1 MSPAP
6 DPPAGPDAPR
16 SGPDAAASSVGSSSA
31 RAPAAVDP
39 DELGYGAGGGEEFA
53 VVPWPLL
60 LRERV
65 HRRARQSDRY
75 RWLVL
80 GVTLAGLLSS
90 NILFTVFVVALPKV
104 ARSLHT
110 TVPTV
115 TWVVTGPLLAVAVM
129 APLAGKLSDRFGHR
143 RFYLIGMANLL
154 LVATLSASAPNVDV
168 LIFARVLG
176 GAVGAGLGASSMA
189 LVLGAFDRGDRVKAM
204 GWWSLVG
211 AGGPVLGV
219 AVGGPI
225 IQSIGWRWMFVL
237 EVIIGAIALVL
248 ALLVLPEH
256 AAGRT
261 RTGAGAPPLD
271 VAGAIFVI
279 TCVGS
284 LLFGLNR
291 GPVLG
296 WRSPVVIGAFALCLV
311 TGVVL
316 VVVERGAADPLV
328 PLRYLRQRNFAF
340 PIGAQMFSNFAYL
353 GGFFLSPLLLE
364 EVYGRS
370 ESAAGLLV
378 IPRPLTFSLVA
389 PVAGYVAVRIGER
402 SAAVAGTLAVVASM
416 GVFALTARG
425 TGVALVEVALVLSG
439 IGLGVSSP
447 SIASSMANV
456 FDQSALGTAAATQ
469 QLMTQISTV
478 AGIQVIQTV
487 QSSRAHGHGAALL
500 PSFHTAFL
508 VGAAV
513 AVGGVICAAFVRS
526 ADRAG
531 PERVGGFDPAAADL
545 ASSLYGADPDGTEA
559 VAG

>member
-1 MSPAP
+1 VSPPHSDEDP
-6 DPPAGPDAPR
+6 DRPRPAAARPDGERPDAPT
-16 SGPDAAASSVGSSSA
+16 GS
-31 RAPAAVDP
+31 DP
-39 DELGYGAGGGEEFA
+39 DELVYGAGGGEEFA

-65 HRRARQSDRY
+65 QRRATRSDRY

-80 GVTLAGLLSS
+80 AVTLAGLLSS
-90 NILFTVFVVALPKV
+90 NILFTVFVVALPRV
-104 ARSLHT
+104 AASLHT

-129 APLAGKLSDRFGHR
+129 APLAGKLSDRWGHR
-143 RFYLIGMANLL
+143 RFYLIGMVNLL
-154 LVATLSASAPNVDV
+154 FVATLSAAAPNVDV

-204 GWWSLVG
+204 GWWALVG

-219 AVGGPI
+219 AIGGPI
-225 IQSIGWRWMFVL
+225 IETIGWRWMFIL
-237 EVIIGAIALVL
+237 EVFIGAIALVL
-248 ALLVLPEH
+248 ALLVLPAH
-256 AAGRT
+256 ASGRT
-261 RTGAGAPPLD
+261 RLKTGGPPLD
-271 VAGAIFVI
+271 IGGAVFVVLA
-279 TCVGS
+279 VGS

-296 WRSPVVIGAFALCLV
+296 WRSPFVIGAFVLSAV
-311 TGVVL
+311 AGAVL
-316 VVVERGAADPLV
+316 VLVERRVQDPLV
-328 PLRYLRQRNFAF
+328 PLHYLKQRNFAF
-340 PIGAQMFSNFAYL
+340 PIGAQMLSNFAYL

-378 IPRPLTFSLVA
+378 IPRPLTFSLIA
-389 PVAGYVAVRIGER
+389 PIAGYVAVRIGER
-402 SAAVAGTLAVVASM
+402 SAAVTGTLCVVLSM
-416 GVFALTARG
+416 GVFALTG
-425 TGVALVEVALVLSG
+425 KNTGIALVEVALVLSG

-487 QSSRAHGHGAALL
+487 QSSEAHGLHGAALL

-508 VGAAV
+508 VGGVV
-513 AVGGVICAAFVRS
+513 AIGGVICALFVRS
-526 ADRAG
+526 AARSDG
-531 PERVGGFDPAAADL
+531 QPVMNVAAATGDPGPL
-545 ASSLYGADPDGTEA
+545 AFEADADAVGDEA
-559 VAG
+559 GVV

>member
-1 MSPAP
+1 MSPP
-6 DPPAGPDAPR
+6 HDPPEDPGASR
-16 SGPDAAASSVGSSSA
+16 SGADGSGRHQDVASGS
-31 RAPAAVDP
+31 DP
-39 DELGYGAGGGEEFA
+39 DELVYGAGGGEEFA

-65 HRRARQSDRY
+65 HRRARESDRY

-80 GVTLAGLLSS
+80 AVTLTGLLSS

-104 ARSLHT
+104 ASSLHT

-129 APLAGKLSDRFGHR
+129 APLAGKLSDRWGHR
-143 RFYLIGMANLL
+143 RFYLIGMVNLL
-154 LVATLSASAPNVDV
+154 VVATLSAAAPNVGV

-219 AVGGPI
+219 AVGGSI
-225 IQSIGWRWMFVL
+225 IQTIGWRWMFVL
-237 EVIIGAIALVL
+237 EVFIGAVALVL

-256 AAGRT
+256 ASGRARTAAG
-261 RTGAGAPPLD
+261 GPPLD
-271 VAGAIFVI
+271 VAGAVLVI

-296 WRSPVVIGAFALCLV
+296 WRSSFVVGAFIV
-311 TGVVL
+311 SGITGIVL
-316 VVVERGAADPLV
+316 VLVERRVQDPLV
-328 PLRYLRQRNFAF
+328 PLKYLSQRNFAF

-364 EVYGRS
+364 EVYGHG

-389 PVAGYVAVRIGER
+389 PIAGYVAVRIGER
-402 SAAVAGTLAVVASM
+402 SAAVTGTLCVMLSM
-416 GVFALTARG
+416 GVFALTGRA

-439 IGLGVSSP
+439 IGLGVASP
-447 SIASSMANV
+447 SIAASMANV

-487 QSSRAHGHGAALL
+487 QSSAAHGRQGYALL
-500 PSFHTAFL
+500 PSFHVAFI
-508 VGAAV
+508 VGGIV

-526 ADRAG
+526 AERPGGARAMDAATG
-531 PERVGGFDPAAADL
+531 RDVRGAMLDAGGDEAAA
-545 ASSLYGADPDGTEA
+545 ATA
-559 VAG
+559 

>member
-1 MSPAP
+1 VGG
-6 DPPAGPDAPR
+6 PPGEDTA
-16 SGPDAAASSVGSSSA
+16 SGS
-31 RAPAAVDP
+31 DP
-39 DELGYGAGGGEEFA
+39 DELVYGAGGGEEFA

-80 GVTLAGLLSS
+80 AVTLAGLLSS

-104 ARSLHT
+104 AHSLHT

-129 APLAGKLSDRFGHR
+129 APLAGKLSDRWGHR
-143 RFYLIGMANLL
+143 RFYLIGMVNLL
-154 LVATLSASAPNVDV
+154 VVATLSASAPNVGV

-219 AVGGPI
+219 AIGGPI
-225 IQSIGWRWMFVL
+225 IETIGWRWMFVL

-256 AAGRT
+256 ASGRT
-261 RTGAGAPPLD
+261 RTKAGGPPLD
-271 VAGAIFVI
+271 VGGAVLVVL
-279 TCVGS
+279 TVGS

-296 WRSPVVIGAFALCLV
+296 WRSPFVIGAFVLSVLAGTALVYLERR
-311 TGVVL
+311 
-316 VVVERGAADPLV
+316 VEDPLV
-328 PLRYLRQRNFAF
+328 PLRYLKQRNFAF

-364 EVYGRS
+364 EVYGHG

-389 PVAGYVAVRIGER
+389 PIAGYVAVRIGER
-402 SAAVAGTLAVVASM
+402 TAAVTGTLCVVASM
-416 GVFALTARG
+416 GVFALTGRG
-425 TGVALVEVALVLSG
+425 TGIALVEVALVLSG
-439 IGLGVSSP
+439 IGLGVASP

-487 QSSRAHGHGAALL
+487 QSSQAHGHGFALL
-500 PSFHTAFL
+500 PSFHVAFL
-508 VGAAV
+508 VGGVV
-513 AVGGVICAAFVRS
+513 AVGGVVCAAFVRS
-526 ADRAG
+526 ADRSGGRPTVDATATTGDLSAAVVGAG
-531 PERVGGFDPAAADL
+531 DDTAESAAA
-545 ASSLYGADPDGTEA
+545 G
-559 VAG
+559 

>member
-1 MSPAP
+1 MSPPP
-6 DPPAGPDAPR
+6 DPPEELDAPR
-16 SGPDAAASSVGSSSA
+16 HGSGRADAPTGS
-31 RAPAAVDP
+31 DP
-39 DELGYGAGGGEEFA
+39 DELAYGAGGGEEFA

-75 RWLVL
+75 RWWVL
-80 GVTLAGLLSS
+80 AVTLAGLLSS

-129 APLAGKLSDRFGHR
+129 APLAGKLSDRWGHR
-143 RFYLIGMANLL
+143 RFYLIGMVNLL
-154 LVATLSASAPNVDV
+154 VVATLSATAPNVGV

-225 IQSIGWRWMFVL
+225 IQTIGWRWMFVL
-237 EVIIGAIALVL
+237 EVMIGAVALLL

-256 AAGRT
+256 ASGRVRSRAG
-261 RTGAGAPPLD
+261 GPPLD
-271 VAGAIFVI
+271 VAGAILVVLA
-279 TCVGS
+279 VGG

-296 WRSPVVIGAFALCLV
+296 WRSTVVIGAFVLSGV
-311 TGVVL
+311 TGIVL
-316 VVVERGAADPLV
+316 VLVERRVADPLV
-328 PLRYLRQRNFAF
+328 PLHYLRQRNFAF
-340 PIGAQMFSNFAYL
+340 PIGAQMLSNFAYL

-364 EVYGRS
+364 EVYGKG

-378 IPRPLTFSLVA
+378 IPRPLTFSLIA
-389 PVAGYVAVRIGER
+389 PIAGYVAVRIGER
-402 SAAVAGTLAVVASM
+402 SAAVTGTLCVVASM
-416 GVFALTARG
+416 GVFALTGRG
-425 TGVALVEVALVLSG
+425 TGIALVEVALVLSG
-439 IGLGVSSP
+439 VGLGVASP
-447 SIASSMANV
+447 SIAASMANV

-487 QSSRAHGHGAALL
+487 QSSQAHGHGVALL
-500 PSFHTAFL
+500 PSFHAAFL
-508 VGAAV
+508 VGGIV
-513 AVGGVICAAFVRS
+513 AVGGVVCAAFVRS
-526 ADRAG
+526 ADRPGGRPVVHAG
-531 PERVGGFDPAAADL
+531 AAPAPGAPAAAV
-545 ASSLYGADPDGTEA
+545 ADPRPVGTEA
-559 VAG
+559 AAG

>member
-1 MSPAP
+1 VDPGAARPGSDDDRPA
-6 DPPAGPDAPR
+6 
-16 SGPDAAASSVGSSSA
+16 SGS
-31 RAPAAVDP
+31 DP

-65 HRRARQSDRY
+65 PRRARASDRY

-80 GVTLAGLLSS
+80 AVTLTGLLSS
-90 NILFTVFVVALPKV
+90 NILFTVFVVSLPKV
-104 ARSLHT
+104 ARGLHT

-129 APLAGKLSDRFGHR
+129 APLAGKLSDRWGHR
-143 RFYLIGMANLL
+143 RFYLIGMVNLL
-154 LVATLSASAPNVDV
+154 FVAALSAAAPDVGV
-168 LIFARVLG
+168 LILARVLG

-211 AGGPVLGV
+211 AGGPVIGV

-225 IQSIGWRWMFVL
+225 IESIGWRWMFVL
-237 EVIIGAIALVL
+237 EIIIGAIALVL

-256 AAGRT
+256 ASGDRRPTA
-261 RTGAGAPPLD
+261 AGAPLD
-271 VAGAIFVI
+271 VWGAALVVL
-279 TCVGS
+279 TVGS

-296 WRSPVVIGAFALCLV
+296 WRSSFVVGAFALTV
-311 TGVVL
+311 VAGIVL
-316 VVVERGAADPLV
+316 VLVERGVQDPLV
-328 PLRYLRQRNFAF
+328 PLHYLRQRNFAF

-378 IPRPLTFSLVA
+378 IPRPLTFSLIA
-389 PVAGYVAVRIGER
+389 PVAGYVAVRVGER
-402 SAAVAGTLAVVASM
+402 TAASTGTLAVVASM
-416 GVFALTARG
+416 GVFALTGKG

-439 IGLGVSSP
+439 IGLGVASP
-447 SIASSMANV
+447 SVASSVANV
-456 FDQSALGTAAATQ
+456 VDQTALGTAAATQ

-487 QSSRAHGHGAALL
+487 QSSLAHGHGTALL
-500 PSFHTAFL
+500 PSFHAAFL
-508 VGAAV
+508 VGGAVATGGVVCAFFVHSAVRTTDRSLRSDSAAV
-513 AVGGVICAAFVRS
+513 DGPPGAFGAATG
-526 ADRAG
+526 A
-531 PERVGGFDPAAADL
+531 EEAAT
-545 ASSLYGADPDGTEA
+545 G
-559 VAG
+559 

>member
-1 MSPAP
+1 MSPP
-6 DPPAGPDAPR
+6 PRPGDGRPAGGGGDPGPR
-16 SGPDAAASSVGSSSA
+16 QGT
-31 RAPAAVDP
+31 DP

-65 HRRARQSDRY
+65 HRRARASDRY
-75 RWLVL
+75 RWYVL
-80 GVTLAGLLSS
+80 AVTLAGLLSS
-90 NILFTVFVVALPKV
+90 NVLFTVFVVALPKV
-104 ARSLHT
+104 ARGLHT

-143 RFYLIGMANLL
+143 RFYLVGMVNLL
-154 LVATLSASAPNVDV
+154 FVATLSAAAPDVGV

-189 LVLGAFDRGDRVKAM
+189 LVLGSFDRGDRVKAM

-225 IQSIGWRWMFVL
+225 IESIGWRWMFVL
-237 EVIIGAIALVL
+237 EVVIGAVALVL

-256 AAGRT
+256 AVARDANT
-261 RTGAGAPPLD
+261 TADAPLD
-271 VAGAIFVI
+271 VAGAVVVVLA
-279 TCVGS
+279 VGG

-296 WRSPVVIGAFALCLV
+296 WRSPLVIGAFVLSGLSSVA
-311 TGVVL
+311 L
-316 VVVERGAADPLV
+316 VVVERRVADPLV
-328 PLRYLRQRNFAF
+328 PLHYLRRPNFAF

-378 IPRPLTFSLVA
+378 IPRPLTFSLIA

-402 SAAVAGTLAVVASM
+402 SAAVTGTLCVVASM
-416 GVFALTARG
+416 GVFALTAAG

-439 IGLGVSSP
+439 IGLGISSP
-447 SIASSMANV
+447 SIAASVANV
-456 FDQSALGTAAATQ
+456 VDQDALGTAAATQ

-487 QSSRAHGHGAALL
+487 QSSQARGHGAALL
-500 PSFHTAFL
+500 PSFHVAFV
-508 VGAAV
+508 VGGAV
-513 AVGGVICAAFVRS
+513 AVLGVICAAFVRS
-526 ADRAG
+526 AQRHVPPRLAARGAQLQAG
-531 PERVGGFDPAAADL
+531 AYPSALTDEQVAA
-545 ASSLYGADPDGTEA
+545 G
-559 VAG
+559 

>member
-1 MSPAP
+1 VSPP
-6 DPPAGPDAPR
+6 LDPPG
-16 SGPDAAASSVGSSSA
+16 DAAAPRPGPDGDGRGRRDVASGS
-31 RAPAAVDP
+31 DP
-39 DELGYGAGGGEEFA
+39 DELVYGAGGGEEFA
-53 VVPWPLL
+53 VVPRPLL

-65 HRRARQSDRY
+65 HRRARESDRY

-80 GVTLAGLLSS
+80 AVTLSGLLSS
-90 NILFTVFVVALPKV
+90 NILFTVFVVSLPKV
-104 ARSLHT
+104 AASLHT

-129 APLAGKLSDRFGHR
+129 APLAGKLSDRWGHR
-143 RFYLIGMANLL
+143 RFYLIGMVNLL
-154 LVATLSASAPNVDV
+154 VVATLSAAAPNVGV

-219 AVGGPI
+219 AIGGPI
-225 IQSIGWRWMFVL
+225 IQTIGWRWMFVL
-237 EVIIGAIALVL
+237 EIFIGAIALLL

-256 AAGRT
+256 ASGRV
-261 RTGAGAPPLD
+261 RTASGGPPLD
-271 VAGAIFVI
+271 VAGAVLVVVS
-279 TCVGS
+279 VGS

-296 WRSPVVIGAFALCLV
+296 WRSAFVLGAFVLSGV
-311 TGVVL
+311 TGFVL
-316 VVVERGAADPLV
+316 VFVERRVQDPLV
-328 PLRYLRQRNFAF
+328 PLKYLKQRNFAF

-364 EVYGRS
+364 EVYGHG

-402 SAAVAGTLAVVASM
+402 SAAVTGTVCVVLSM
-416 GVFALTARG
+416 GVFALTG
-425 TGVALVEVALVLSG
+425 KNTGVALVEVALVLSG
-439 IGLGVSSP
+439 VGLGVSSP

-487 QSSRAHGHGAALL
+487 QSSQAHGRHGYALL
-500 PSFHTAFL
+500 PSFHIAFI
-508 VGAAV
+508 VGGIV

-526 ADRAG
+526 AERPGGHRTMSTARDGDFRGPMLDAG
-531 PERVGGFDPAAADL
+531 GDEAAA
-545 ASSLYGADPDGTEA
+545 ASA
-559 VAG
+559 

>member
-1 MSPAP
+1 VSPTT
-6 DPPAGPDAPR
+6 DPPGDTDAPR
-16 SGPDAAASSVGSSSA
+16 PGTGRSDAPTGT
-31 RAPAAVDP
+31 DP
-39 DELGYGAGGGEEFA
+39 DELAYGAGGGEEFA

-65 HRRARQSDRY
+65 HRRARESDRY

-80 GVTLAGLLSS
+80 AVTLSGLLSS

-104 ARSLHT
+104 ARSLNT

-129 APLAGKLSDRFGHR
+129 APLAGKLSDRWGHR
-143 RFYLIGMANLL
+143 RFYLIGMVNLL
-154 LVATLSASAPNVDV
+154 VVATLSAAAPNVGV

-219 AVGGPI
+219 AIGGPI

-237 EVIIGAIALVL
+237 EVIIGAVALLL
-248 ALLVLPEH
+248 ALLVLPAH
-256 AAGRT
+256 ASGRVRT
-261 RTGAGAPPLD
+261 RSGGAPLD
-271 VAGAIFVI
+271 WGGAIFVI
-279 TCVGS
+279 VAVGG

-296 WRSPVVIGAFALCLV
+296 WRSPFVIGAFVVSGVA
-311 TGVVL
+311 GVVL
-316 VVVERGAADPLV
+316 VLIERRVQDPLV
-328 PLRYLRQRNFAF
+328 PLHYLKQRNFAF

-364 EVYGRS
+364 EVYGKG

-378 IPRPLTFSLVA
+378 IPRPLTFSLIA
-389 PVAGYVAVRIGER
+389 PIAGYVAVRIGER
-402 SAAVAGTLAVVASM
+402 SAAVTGTLCVVLSM
-416 GVFALTARG
+416 GVFALTG
-425 TGVALVEVALVLSG
+425 KNTGVALVEVALVLSG

-447 SIASSMANV
+447 SIAASMANV
-456 FDQSALGTAAATQ
+456 FDQAALGTAAATQ

-487 QSSRAHGHGAALL
+487 QSSQAHGLHGAALL

-508 VGAAV
+508 VGGVV
-513 AVGGVICAAFVRS
+513 AIGGVVCAVFVRS
-526 ADRAG
+526 A
-531 PERVGGFDPAAADL
+531 ERPGGRPAVQGATATGDMAAVTYPTGDDDVAAA
-545 ASSLYGADPDGTEA
+545 
-559 VAG
+559 AG

>member
-1 MSPAP
+1 MSPP
-6 DPPAGPDAPR
+6 HDPSDDVVTSRPGASGDDAPGR
-16 SGPDAAASSVGSSSA
+16 
-31 RAPAAVDP
+31 RDP

-65 HRRARQSDRY
+65 HRRARASDRY
-75 RWLVL
+75 RWYVL
-80 GVTLAGLLSS
+80 AVTLAGLLSS

-104 ARSLHT
+104 ARGLHT

-115 TWVVTGPLLAVAVM
+115 TWVVTGPLLALAVM

-143 RFYLIGMANLL
+143 RFYLIGMVNLVF
-154 LVATLSASAPNVDV
+154 VAALSAAAPNVGV

-189 LVLGAFDRGDRVKAM
+189 LVLGAFGRGDRVKAM

-225 IQSIGWRWMFVL
+225 IESIGWRSMFVL
-237 EVIIGAIALVL
+237 EVVIGAVALVL

-256 AAGRT
+256 AVDRDRVA
-261 RTGAGAPPLD
+261 AAEAPLD
-271 VAGAIFVI
+271 VAGAVLVI
-279 TCVGS
+279 LAVGS
-284 LLFGLNR
+284 LLLGLNR

-296 WRSPVVIGAFALCLV
+296 WRSPLVVGSFVLCGV
-311 TGVVL
+311 SAVVL
-316 VVVERGAADPLV
+316 VLVERRVADPLV
-328 PLRYLRQRNFAF
+328 PIHWLRRANFAF

-364 EVYGRS
+364 EVYGKS

-378 IPRPLTFSLVA
+378 IPRPLTFSLIA
-389 PVAGYVAVRIGER
+389 PVAGYVAVRVGER
-402 SAAVAGTLAVVASM
+402 SAAVFGTLCVVASM
-416 GVFALTARG
+416 GVFALTSAG
-425 TGVALVEVALVLSG
+425 TGIALVEVALVLSG

-447 SIASSMANV
+447 SIASSVANV
-456 FDQSALGTAAATQ
+456 VDQDALGTAAATQ

-487 QSSRAHGHGAALL
+487 QSSEAHGHGAALL
-500 PSFHTAFL
+500 SSFH
-508 VGAAV
+508 
-513 AVGGVICAAFVRS
+513 AAFV
-526 ADRAG
+526 
-531 PERVGGFDPAAADL
+531 VGG
-545 ASSLYGADPDGTEA
+545 
-559 VAG
+559 

>member
-1 MSPAP
+1 VSPP
-6 DPPAGPDAPR
+6 RDPPGEFDAPR
-16 SGPDAAASSVGSSSA
+16 PGPRRGADTEDVASGS
-31 RAPAAVDP
+31 DP
-39 DELGYGAGGGEEFA
+39 DELVYGAGGGEEFA

-80 GVTLAGLLSS
+80 AVTLAGLLSS

-104 ARSLHT
+104 AHSLHT

-129 APLAGKLSDRFGHR
+129 APLAGKLSDRWGHR
-143 RFYLIGMANLL
+143 RFYLIGMVNLL
-154 LVATLSASAPNVDV
+154 LVATLSASAPNVGV

-219 AVGGPI
+219 AIGGPI
-225 IQSIGWRWMFVL
+225 IETIGWRWMFVL
-237 EVIIGAIALVL
+237 EIIIGAVALLL

-256 AAGRT
+256 ASGRT
-261 RTGAGAPPLD
+261 RTKAGGPPLD
-271 VAGAIFVI
+271 VGGAVFVVL
-279 TCVGS
+279 TVGS

-296 WRSPVVIGAFALCLV
+296 WRSPFVIGAFVLSVLAGTAL
-311 TGVVL
+311 VL
-316 VVVERGAADPLV
+316 LERRVEDPLV
-328 PLRYLRQRNFAF
+328 PLRYLKQRNFAF

-364 EVYGRS
+364 EVYGHG

-389 PVAGYVAVRIGER
+389 PIAGYVAVRIGER
-402 SAAVAGTLAVVASM
+402 TAAVTGTLCVVASM
-416 GVFALTARG
+416 GVFALTGRG
-425 TGVALVEVALVLSG
+425 TGIALVEVALVLSG
-439 IGLGVSSP
+439 IGLGVASP

-487 QSSRAHGHGAALL
+487 QSSQAHGHGFALL
-500 PSFHTAFL
+500 PSFHIAFL
-508 VGAAV
+508 VGGVV
-513 AVGGVICAAFVRS
+513 AVGGVVCAVFVRS
-526 ADRAG
+526 ADRTGGHPTFHATATTGDLSAVALGAG
-531 PERVGGFDPAAADL
+531 DDTAGAAA
-545 ASSLYGADPDGTEA
+545 
-559 VAG
+559 AG